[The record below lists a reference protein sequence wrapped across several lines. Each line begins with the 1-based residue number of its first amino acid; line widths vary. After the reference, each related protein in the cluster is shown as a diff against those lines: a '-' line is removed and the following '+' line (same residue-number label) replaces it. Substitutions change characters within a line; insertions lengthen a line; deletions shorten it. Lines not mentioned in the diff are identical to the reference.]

1 MTLDLRFVLMMPLQ
15 EQLWDKDLNVPLAGG
30 IVSFYEDPNRNI
42 PKDVYELVG
51 SYSGGY
57 SYVSLG
63 SVLTLSAIGTFV
75 DLSGNNNIPLLYPFQ
90 GTPAQNTGIIEN
102 YFIAVYSST
111 GVFQFSV
118 QAYPYA
124 QSGGANNSSSTS
136 ANIISN
142 PQFVEVLFNPQAT
155 LSSPVTL
162 SISGTGT
169 VSPIAPG
176 WDLVTTG
183 SGSISF
189 YQDPVTSTTIA
200 SNPPYAFAITASSG
214 FSSQIILRQ
223 RLYNTPRIF
232 GLDLVNG
239 TFAAQSLDS
248 MVHTLTLSYVPSATG
263 IPLTI
268 CTGNTL
274 TTGFNTITNSTAVL
288 ITPSNTGATPAAFI
302 DITMSIPV
310 GAAVELTSI
319 QVCGVTASNEVV
331 GFLQQPSTLQKSQL
345 FSYYEQATVQQAKNS
360 ILVGW
365 DFGVNPWQAT
375 DSATRNYTN
384 VATNQY
390 VTDQTVIIQQNYVAS
405 ATGNNVATGSTESQR
420 SPLQVKAVTATS
432 QFAVV
437 QYIDALSLYP
447 YWGLKLSSLV
457 NAYFT
462 TVNSTVCQFKMRLIY
477 RVSVPSTISQTEP
490 ISSWT
495 AGSDPVFASGWTA
508 IVPLNDPIYTLSS
521 TSSPY
526 VFNQFQM
533 PTITNANMS
542 LAVVLYTM
550 NNLSIVST
558 ADIVNFEKVS
568 LVPND
573 FALEATPKT
582 ADQVLRECQ
591 YYYETSY
598 PIGKYLNDT
607 NVLPG
612 LCAYQLTLQGS
623 PNDGL
628 YPTDFSFPFITNK
641 RSSGLTVSIYSPVSG
656 NKNLVYGTIYQQG
669 VAAGTP
675 ADIALG
681 TYWTSSSSTKSSLF
695 FTNASTATPAL
706 TATTIASPILT
717 GLIQFNYTADARIGV

>member
-1 MTLDLRFVLMMPLQ
+1 MALDSRFVLMLPLQ
-15 EQLWDKDLNVPLAGG
+15 EQLWDKDLNVPLAAG
-30 IVSFYEDPNRNI
+30 IVSFFEDENRNI
-42 PKDVYELVG
+42 PKPVYELVG

-102 YFIAVYSST
+102 YFITVYSST

-124 QSGGANNSSSTS
+124 SSSGTNNSNSTS

-142 PQFVEVLFNPQAT
+142 PQFVEVLFSQQAT
-155 LSSPVTL
+155 SMAPVTL
-162 SISGTGT
+162 DITGTNT
-169 VSPIAPG
+169 VSPLAPG
-176 WDLVTTG
+176 WDLITTG

-189 YQDPVTSTTIA
+189 FQDPITTTTIT

-214 FSSQIILRQ
+214 FSSPIYLRQ

-239 TFAAQSLDS
+239 TFACQSLDD
-248 MVHTLTLSYVPSATG
+248 MVHTLTLSYVPSSTG

-310 GAAVELTSI
+310 GAAVEVTSI

-331 GFLQQPSTLQKSQL
+331 SFLQQPSTLQKSQL

-365 DFGVNPWQAT
+365 NFGLNPWQA
-375 DSATRNYTN
+375 AANRNYTTLT
-384 VATNQY
+384 TNKY
-390 VTDQTVIIQQNYVAS
+390 ATDQTVVIQQNYVAS
-405 ATGNNVATGSTESQR
+405 ATGSNVNAGSSESSG
-420 SPLQVKAVTATS
+420 SPLQIQAQTTTS
-432 QFAVV
+432 QFAIL
-437 QYIDALSLYP
+437 QYIDASSLYS
-447 YWGLKLSSLV
+447 YWGYKLSSLV

-462 TVNSTVCQFKMRLIY
+462 TVNGTVCQFKMRLIY
-477 RVSVPSTISQTEP
+477 RASIPSTISQTEP

-495 AGSDPVFASGWTA
+495 AGQDPVFASGWTA
-508 IVPLNDPIYTLSS
+508 IVPLNDPIYTLSA

-526 VFNQFQM
+526 IFNQFQM
-533 PTITNANMS
+533 PAISNGNMS
-542 LAVVLYTM
+542 LAVVIYTM
-550 NNLSIVST
+550 NNLAIAGTKDVVYF
-558 ADIVNFEKVS
+558 DKIS

-573 FALEATPKT
+573 FALEATPQT

-598 PIGKYLNDT
+598 PVGNYLNDT
-607 NVLPG
+607 NVIPG
-612 LCAYQLTLQGS
+612 LASYQLALQGS
-623 PNDGL
+623 PYDHL
-628 YPTDFSFPFITNK
+628 FPTSFSFPYLNEK
-641 RSSGLTVSIYSPVSG
+641 RTSSLIVKLYSPNSG
-656 NKNLVYGTIYQQG
+656 NMGLVYGTLFQ
-669 VAAGTP
+669 AGSAVTS
-675 ADIALG
+675 ADITLG
-681 TYWTSSSSTKSSLF
+681 TYWNISASTKSVLVY
-695 FTNASTATPAL
+695 TDASTASGVLA
-706 TATTIASPILT
+706 TATGGSANVT
-717 GLIQFNYTADARIGV
+717 GLIQYNYTADARIGV